1 MATKKAPKTPAKKVT
16 PKTGAKVEVAAAEKL
31 SQIAAAERVLAE
43 SGQPMSCGE
52 MVAEMTARGLWAS
65 PAGKTPAATLYAAIL
80 RRIRTRN
87 EQAGFKKIGPGR
99 FARG

>member
-16 PKTGAKVEVAAAEKL
+16 PKKAKVEVAPAEKL

-43 SGQPMSCGE
+43 NGKPMSCGE
-52 MVAEMTARGLWAS
+52 MVAEMSARGLWSS

-80 RRIRTRN
+80 RRIRN
-87 EQAGFKKIGPGR
+87 EQPGFQKVGPGR